1 MNYEDITTFVFAAT
15 GSRSI
20 LNTDVEVD
28 FINENSAE
36 KRFIEFH
43 TCFNK
48 IEIPLKYVYN
58 LNNDELQK
66 YILESS

>member
-20 LNTDVEVD
+20 LNTDIEIE
-28 FINENSAE
+28 FKNEDSDT

-43 TCFNK
+43 TCFNR
-48 IEIPLKYVYN
+48 I
-58 LNNDELQK
+58 
-66 YILESS
+66 